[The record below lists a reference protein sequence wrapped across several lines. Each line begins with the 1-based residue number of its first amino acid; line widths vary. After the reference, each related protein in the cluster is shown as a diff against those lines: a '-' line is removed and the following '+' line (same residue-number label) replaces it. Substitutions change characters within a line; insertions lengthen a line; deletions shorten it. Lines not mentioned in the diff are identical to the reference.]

1 LEKKFSIIFIPKI
14 TYECQKFIQEK
25 GLKAELSIF
34 NLPIELI
41 PLDKDII
48 TLDCNSSIKDLYV
61 DGNLDVLSKL
71 TRSIIKFETIFGK
84 IKYKYAKGDNAR
96 ILKKLLDQE
105 EEISP
110 FDTDSE
116 IFASIILDRSVD
128 FITPL
133 CSQGTY
139 ESLLDEYFNI
149 DLNVIKVQPDILALK
164 DQEKESIKLELSS
177 KNKFYANIRDLNF
190 NHLRIYLH
198 NKVKEE
204 VNFRKEHANN
214 QKINNQNVNEL
225 SEFLEKF
232 KKFQSEREILSNH
245 VCLAEHLTN
254 STKHPIFSEILR
266 MEQYMLY
273 DELPTYI
280 YEFYESEIA
289 KQSDLITLM
298 RVMCIESLVHNGMK
312 PKLYDQLKRD
322 FLNVSLFIL
331 KKLLKNYKKKLILI
345 I

>member
-1 LEKKFSIIFIPKI
+1 M
-14 TYECQKFIQEK
+14 
-25 GLKAELSIF
+25 
-34 NLPIELI
+34 I
-41 PLDKDII
+41 PLDKDLIS
-48 TLDCNSSIKDLYV
+48 LDCNSTIKDLYV
-61 DGNLDVLSKL
+61 NGNQNILSKL
-71 TRSIIKFETIFGK
+71 SRSIIKFETIFGK

-96 ILKKLLDQE
+96 ILKKILDKE

-110 FDTDSE
+110 FETDSE
-116 IFASIILDRSVD
+116 IFAAIILDRSVD

-139 ESLLDEYFNI
+139 ENLLDEYFNI
-149 DLNVIKVQPDILALK
+149 DLNVIKVQPDVLALQDK
-164 DQEKESIKLELSS
+164 DSVKLELSS

-204 VNFRKEHANN
+204 VNFRAEHAKN

-225 SEFLEKF
+225 SEFLEKY

-245 VCLAEHLTN
+245 VCLAEFLTK

-289 KQSDLITLM
+289 KQTDLIQLL
-298 RVMCIESLVHNGMK
+298 RIMCIESLIHNGLK
-312 PKLYDQLKRD
+312 PKVYDQLKRD
-322 FLNVSLFIL
+322 FLSVRFFL
-331 KKLLKNYKKKLILI
+331 
-345 I
+345 

>member
-1 LEKKFSIIFIPKI
+1 
-14 TYECQKFIQEK
+14 
-25 GLKAELSIF
+25 LKADLTIF
-34 NLPIELI
+34 NLPIDLI

-48 TLDCNSSIKDLYV
+48 SLDCNNCIKELYI
-61 DGNLDVLSKL
+61 DNNLDVLSKL
-71 TRSIIKFETIFGK
+71 TRSIIKFETIFGR

-110 FDTDSE
+110 FETDSE

-149 DLNVIKVQPDILALK
+149 DLNVIKVNKEILST
-164 DQEKESIKLELSS
+164 QEKDEAKLELSS
-177 KNKFYANIRDLNF
+177 KNKFYSNIRDLNF

-204 VNFRKEHANN
+204 VNFRNEHAKN
-214 QKINNQNVNEL
+214 QNINNQNVKEL
-225 SEFLEKF
+225 SEFLEKY
-232 KKFQSEREILSNH
+232 KKILSEREALSNH
-245 VCLAEHLTN
+245 VCLAEHLTKC
-254 STKHPIFSEILR
+254 TKHPIFSEILR

-289 KQSDLITLM
+289 KQTDTNTLM
-298 RVMCIESLVHNGMK
+298 RIMCIESLVHNGMK

-322 FLNVSLFIL
+322 FLSV
-331 KKLLKNYKKKLILI
+331 KKKYF
-345 I
+345 

>member
-1 LEKKFSIIFIPKI
+1 MDKNFNIIFIPKI
-14 TYECQKFIQEK
+14 SYECKKFIDEK
-25 GLKAELSIF
+25 NLKAEIQTF
-34 NLPIELI
+34 NLPIDLI

-48 TLDCNSSIKDLYV
+48 SLDCNDAIKELYV

-116 IFASIILDRSVD
+116 VFASIILDRSVD

-139 ESLLDEYFNI
+139 ESLIDEYFNI
-149 DLNVIKVQPDILALK
+149 DLNVIKVLPEILAL
-164 DQEKESIKLELSS
+164 QEKDAIKLELSS

-204 VNFRKEHANN
+204 VNFRAEHAKN

-225 SEFLEKF
+225 SEFLEKY

-245 VCLAEHLTN
+245 VCLAEFLTK

-289 KQSDLITLM
+289 KQTDLNMVL
-298 RVMCIESLVHNGMK
+298 RLMCIESLIHNGMK

-322 FLNVSLFIL
+322 FLSVLLFSLCYITE
-331 KKLLKNYKKKLILI
+331 LLIALFFLIAS
-345 I
+345 

>member
-1 LEKKFSIIFIPKI
+1 M
-14 TYECQKFIQEK
+14 
-25 GLKAELSIF
+25 
-34 NLPIELI
+34 I
-41 PLDKDII
+41 PLDKDLI
-48 TLDCNSSIKDLYV
+48 TLDCNSTIKDLYV
-61 DGNLDVLSKL
+61 DGNQDILSKL

-96 ILKKLLDQE
+96 ILKKILDKE

-110 FDTDSE
+110 FETDSE
-116 IFASIILDRSVD
+116 IFASVILDRSID
-128 FITPL
+128 FITPF

-149 DLNVIKVQPDILALK
+149 DMNVIKVQPDVLALQDK
-164 DQEKESIKLELSS
+164 DAVKLELSS

-204 VNFRKEHANN
+204 VNFRAEHAKN

-225 SEFLEKF
+225 SEFLEKY

-245 VCLAEHLTN
+245 VCLAEFLTKN
-254 STKHPIFSEILR
+254 TKHPIFSEILR

-289 KQSDLITLM
+289 KQTDLIQLL
-298 RVMCIESLVHNGMK
+298 RIMCIESLVHNGLK
-312 PKLYDQLKRD
+312 SKVYDQLKRD
-322 FLNVSLFIL
+322 FLSVIY
-331 KKLLKNYKKKLILI
+331 KN
-345 I
+345 

>member
-1 LEKKFSIIFIPKI
+1 LDKKFHIIFIPKI
-14 TYECQKFIQEK
+14 NYECQKFIDEK
-25 GLKAELSIF
+25 NLKAELSIF
-34 NLPIELI
+34 NLPIDLI

-48 TLDCNSSIKDLYV
+48 SLDCNDSIKDLYV

-105 EEISP
+105 EEISL
-110 FDTDSE
+110 FETDSE

-149 DLNVIKVQPDILALK
+149 DLNMIKVQPEILAY
-164 DQEKESIKLELSS
+164 QEKESIKFELSS

-204 VNFRKEHANN
+204 VNFRNEHSKN

-225 SEFLEKF
+225 SEFLEKY
-232 KKFQSEREILSNH
+232 KKFQNEREILSNH
-245 VCLAEHLTN
+245 VCLAEHITK

-289 KQSDLITLM
+289 KQTDINTLM
-298 RVMCIESLVHNGMK
+298 RIMCIESLVHNGMK

-322 FLNVSLFIL
+322 FLSVNHLI
-331 KKLLKNYKKKLILI
+331 KKLFQK
-345 I
+345 